1 MKNIGYAMMIGLL
14 AAGLAACASE
24 EPKEA
29 SPPPAEQPAA
39 EQPAMEEPAKEEP
52 TTEQPAPEQPAA
64 EQPEAE
70 SPVQEAAAEEP
81 AAEEPAADAPER
93 LKAEDLIG
101 RSTDDV
107 KALYGEP
114 EAQVDDMNYLIWRY
128 DFGTEGY
135 AYDEK
140 VISID
145 AQGFAGGNM
154 LAQLVVEFGDDPTAD
169 AYSVY
174 YMKDGELTQ
183 YRATKAGAEEY
194 PAAAD

>member
-14 AAGLAACASE
+14 AAGLAACAAE

-29 SPPPAEQPAA
+29 SKAPTEQPS
-39 EQPAMEEPAKEEP
+39 QK
-52 TTEQPAPEQPAA
+52 QPAPEQPAA
-64 EQPEAE
+64 EPPEAE
-70 SPVQEAAAEEP
+70 PLPVQEP
-81 AAEEPAADAPER
+81 AAEEPAAGGPAADVPER

-114 EAQVDDMNYLIWRY
+114 AAQVDDMNYLIWRY

-145 AQGFAGGNM
+145 AQGFAEENM

-174 YMKDGELTQ
+174 SMKDGELMQ
-183 YRATKAGAEEY
+183 YRVTKDGAEEY